1 MSLNHEDIREKLPD
15 YIKSGLIPDE
25 VKAHLEACKECSQEV
40 SILRTLNKAPLP
52 EPGGMFFETLPQKV
66 RASLK
71 EEKKG
76 ILSRLVPAFA
86 LIALVV
92 LVVLAGYIYQMRTPV
107 LDEGF
112 SFIDPLAPVA
122 FDLNSLSEEDLTLID
137 DPLEGEEIYLAD
149 ETPFLSELAY
159 LSSEEMEDLYE
170 ELGIEKENGGVL

>member
-1 MSLNHEDIREKLPD
+1 MKLNHEDIREKLPD
-15 YIKSGLIPDE
+15 FIKSGLIPDE
-25 VKAHLEACKECSQEV
+25 VKAHLDICKECGHEF
-40 SILRTLNKAPLP
+40 SILKALTEVPLP

-86 LIALVV
+86 LIA

-137 DPLEGEEIYLAD
+137 EPLEGEEIYLAD
-149 ETPFLSELAY
+149 EIPFLSELAY
-159 LSSEEMEDLYE
+159 LSSDEMEDLYE